1 MFDFG
6 LGASALLALIFTV
19 GGGISGWFLRASLRD
34 RGLELRS
41 QAADIDWLRTALADS
56 EKRCSRLAEW
66 LSEMEEELTVLR
78 VDDLKDAKKH
88 PRQSLS

>member
-1 MFDFG
+1 VFDFG
-6 LGASALLALIFTV
+6 VGASALLALVFIV

-66 LSEMEEELTVLR
+66 LSELEDELTVLR
-78 VDDLKDAKKH
+78 VDDPKDPKKR
-88 PRQSLS
+88 PGQSLS